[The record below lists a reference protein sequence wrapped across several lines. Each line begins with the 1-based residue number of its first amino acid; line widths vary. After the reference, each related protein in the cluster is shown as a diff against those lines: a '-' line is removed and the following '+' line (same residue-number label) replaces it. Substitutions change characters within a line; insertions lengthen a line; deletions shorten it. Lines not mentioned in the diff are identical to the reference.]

1 MGTGRNDGDIVD
13 TSEPGI
19 VSARLIAFDI
29 DAALLPSRH
38 LRWLD
43 NNVVPVLN
51 DGGSATI
58 TGLASRSGSDAHNL
72 DLSKRRASAVVEHL
86 RKKAPGQVL
95 FNMNS
100 GYLVK
105 SVDALGERLA
115 ESAGQKD
122 GTEDPFYRAVMVSA
136 WHKRMPTP
144 PPKPTPEPHVDEPT
158 LKRITSREWDKFSS
172 RVPNDPPGL
181 ELGEL
186 VGDIITGMTKGGSD
200 TRTYAMVKARYVISH
215 VFDDFIV
222 NNDMGFGVSTTR
234 YIKTVEYHW
243 GPDIFDGG
251 QVYLQK
257 RQKQIETGRDY
268 GWKIVEARTYPRS
281 EIWKH
286 TIHPDRGV
294 AW

>member
-1 MGTGRNDGDIVD
+1 MDVGRTDGDIVD
-13 TSEPGI
+13 ISEPGI
-19 VSARLIAFDI
+19 VSARLIGFDI
-29 DAALLPSRH
+29 DAARLLSRH
-38 LRWLD
+38 QRWLD
-43 NNVVPVLN
+43 HNIVPVLN
-51 DGGSATI
+51 GGGSATI
-58 TGLASRSGSDAHNL
+58 TGLASRSGSAAHNL
-72 DLSKRRASAVVEHL
+72 DLSKRRASAVVDHL

-105 SVDALGERLA
+105 SVDALGESLA
-115 ESAGQKD
+115 EYAGQKD

-136 WHKRMPTP
+136 WHKPVPVP
-144 PPKPTPEPHVDEPT
+144 PPKPIPDVDEPT
-158 LKRITSREWDKFSS
+158 LKRIKSREWRKFSS
-172 RVPNDPPGL
+172 RMSDDPAWGQD
-181 ELGEL
+181 LGEL

-215 VFDDFIV
+215 VFDDFTV

-234 YIKTVEYHW
+234 YIQTVEYQW
-243 GPDIFDGG
+243 GPDIFDG

-268 GWKIVEARTYPRS
+268 GWKFIETRTYPRS

-286 TIHPDRGV
+286 TIHPDKGV